1 MSKKVITFYD
11 SEKQEHDFPIIT
23 PDYGVC
29 DTIASDAN
37 KIVTCDEF
45 TLFTGATVT
54 VNFKNAPTTNTISLN
69 VNDSGLIA
77 VDFNSNDCVAKDEIK
92 ANGCYD
98 FIYNGTKWIY
108 KGSSANKVDKVSGK
122 SLIDKSFADNVST
135 SGNTTTIDQQ
145 LKTYSITT
153 RLEADVAITGLDEN
167 GQEVTKHKLSEKANS
182 SAVNKHID
190 GTADRHTADM
200 IDYSDTETV
209 KAKLDKAAILGEQR
223 GSSIILHDENY
234 ESLEESGGLSGGYR
248 AIFGNN
254 EIRLTNYDSSTND
267 EHKFIVSLREDT
279 FTSSSY
285 EPSYFEVETFRN
297 YESHKLTEKA
307 NSSDVLEKTN
317 TTEFTPTADY
327 QPATKKYVDDSV
339 SSVGSGD
346 MLKSVYDKDN
356 DGIIDDVALLQYYGT
371 TDITISD
378 SSYFTVNETGE
389 TITGLTATGKTQ
401 AELVI
406 PYEINGVEI
415 TKLEGSVI
423 DGFPQSFLYG
433 SSVTKVVIPKSVT
446 TLGGAAF
453 IHCSS
458 LKSIDIPNSVTSIE
472 DDAFG
477 GCSLLASITIPNSVT
492 SIGYGAFVGCS
503 SLTSVKIPNS
513 VTNIANG
520 AFGGRNPAT
529 LTIYCEQGSYAETYA
544 KNNNNSVVYTD
555 MKAEVIDNKA
565 DKSTTLSGYGITDA
579 YTKREI
585 DSKISNVYEIKG
597 NSTVANLPTN
607 PEVGDVY
614 NITDSGTITGTEIV
628 LSTGDNVVYTSE
640 GWDKL
645 AATVDLSSYATEIEL
660 ERLKYYDDKDI
671 IPSPENYFTVN
682 ETGETI
688 TGLTDTGK
696 TQTELVIPYEINGKK
711 ITTLFSG
718 SDSGR
723 PVSILDGNSTI
734 TKVVIPKSVTTLGRG
749 AFYSCAHL
757 ININIPNSVTSIGD
771 YTFNTCIGLTSINI
785 PSSVTSIGSFAFS
798 GCSSLKSINI
808 PNSVTSI
815 GDYAFSDC
823 MALTSVN
830 IPNSV
835 TSIGDYAFN
844 NCSSLA
850 SITIPNSVTSIV
862 DGAFYNC
869 SSLTSANIP
878 NTVTSIGNDAFY
890 GCSSL
895 TSINIPNSVTS
906 IGSSTF
912 AGCSSNFTIYCE
924 QGSYAETYAKNNNNS
939 VVYTDMK
946 ATALDNKVDKV
957 EGKSLIDENVANNL
971 SSDTTTVRIKKG
983 TELKTN
989 GSEINGVRIDDNSV
1003 TVEDVKNDM
1012 SDPYIGYK
1020 NVMDKDGLH
1029 IYGVDPGGNQDTNER
1044 VDITS
1049 SGVKYSGAQ
1058 GNGRTLKLGFEGAG
1072 FPQLTMDGNPGES
1085 KSVKIDFDDVIVQ
1098 NESTTHKL
1106 SEKVDK
1112 VEGKSLIDTGVANN
1126 ISYASSSGLKLGNR
1140 WSFNVAEMIHTSP
1153 AGGAQDLK
1161 FAIDSGLTLTTAA
1174 DSGDFDITLVK
1185 GSKTHKLSEKLST
1198 IRIADGENAG
1208 SLKIG
1213 RTAYLSTEGPYSIAI
1228 GFGGHTGPDAF
1239 GAVAINGG
1247 EALGAGSVAFD
1258 SCTAKGNGQIAFG
1271 RLNITDTDNKYACI
1285 IGNGHVDS
1293 KGNKVYSNA
1302 YTIDWN
1308 GNGWFAGDVEGA
1320 KDGVTHKLSEKANAS
1335 DVLTKTNSTEF
1346 TPTADYQPATKKYVD
1361 NITSSF
1367 VSGKV
1372 TTITVPTTGWT
1383 TSTDTNG
1390 TTYYSINIT
1399 DSILTSTGYPIT
1411 DVVLPSD
1418 IVAARLQSEAY
1429 QNVNK
1434 ITVNDGSV
1442 TLYCFDSLPT
1452 VSFQIRIQ
1460 IMYF

>member
-29 DTIASDAN
+29 NTIASDAN

-182 SAVNKHID
+182 S
-190 GTADRHTADM
+190 
-200 IDYSDTETV
+200 
-209 KAKLDKAAILGEQR
+209 
-223 GSSIILHDENY
+223 
-234 ESLEESGGLSGGYR
+234 
-248 AIFGNN
+248 
-254 EIRLTNYDSSTND
+254 
-267 EHKFIVSLREDT
+267 
-279 FTSSSY
+279 
-285 EPSYFEVETFRN
+285 
-297 YESHKLTEKA
+297 
-307 NSSDVLEKTN
+307 DVLEKTN

-339 SSVGSGD
+339 SSLGSGD

-378 SSYFTVNETGE
+378 SSYFTVN
-389 TITGLTATGKTQ
+389 K
-401 AELVI
+401 
-406 PYEINGVEI
+406 
-415 TKLEGSVI
+415 
-423 DGFPQSFLYG
+423 
-433 SSVTKVVIPKSVT
+433 
-446 TLGGAAF
+446 
-453 IHCSS
+453 
-458 LKSIDIPNSVTSIE
+458 
-472 DDAFG
+472 
-477 GCSLLASITIPNSVT
+477 
-492 SIGYGAFVGCS
+492 
-503 SLTSVKIPNS
+503 
-513 VTNIANG
+513 
-520 AFGGRNPAT
+520 
-529 LTIYCEQGSYAETYA
+529 
-544 KNNNNSVVYTD
+544 
-555 MKAEVIDNKA
+555 
-565 DKSTTLSGYGITDA
+565 
-579 YTKREI
+579 
-585 DSKISNVYEIKG
+585 
-597 NSTVANLPTN
+597 
-607 PEVGDVY
+607 
-614 NITDSGTITGTEIV
+614 
-628 LSTGDNVVYTSE
+628 
-640 GWDKL
+640 
-645 AATVDLSSYATEIEL
+645 
-660 ERLKYYDDKDI
+660 
-671 IPSPENYFTVN
+671 
-682 ETGETI
+682 TGETI

-696 TQTELVIPYEINGKK
+696 TQTELVIPYKINGVK
-711 ITTLFSG
+711 ITKLSSG
-718 SDSGR
+718 IDDNSME
-723 PVSILDGNSTI
+723 PQSILDGNKVI
-734 TKVVIPKSVTTLGRG
+734 TKVVVPNSVTTLGRG
-749 AFYSCAHL
+749 VFYLRKS
-757 ININIPNSVTSIGD
+757 
-771 YTFNTCIGLTSINI
+771 LT
-785 PSSVTSIGSFAFS
+785 
-798 GCSSLKSINI
+798 SINI

-815 GDYAFSDC
+815 EDSAFEDC
-823 MALTSVN
+823 T
-830 IPNSV
+830 
-835 TSIGDYAFN
+835 
-844 NCSSLA
+844 
-850 SITIPNSVTSIV
+850 
-862 DGAFYNC
+862 
-869 SSLTSANIP
+869 
-878 NTVTSIGNDAFY
+878 
-890 GCSSL
+890 SL

-906 IGSSTF
+906 IGSSAFRRCTSLVSINIPDSVTSIGNYTF
-912 AGCSSNFTIYCE
+912 DSCTNLKIYCE
-924 QGSYAETYAKNNNNS
+924 QGSYAETFAKGKNIPI
-939 VVYTDMK
+939 VYTDMK

-1029 IYGVDPGGNQDTNER
+1029 IYGVDPAGNQDTNER

-1058 GNGRTLKLGFEGAG
+1058 WNGRTLKLGFEGTG
-1072 FPQLTMDGNPGES
+1072 FPQLTMYGNPVEN
-1085 KSVKIDFDDVIVQ
+1085 KWVKIDFDDVIVQ

-1106 SEKVDK
+1106 SDKFDK
-1112 VEGKSLIDTGVANN
+1112 VAGKSLIDSNVANN

-1198 IRIADGENAG
+1198 TRIADGENAG

-1213 RTAYLSTEGPYSIAI
+1213 RTPDLSAEGPYSIAI
-1228 GFGGHTGPDAF
+1228 GFGGHTGPDAM

-1247 EALGAGSVAFD
+1247 EALGAGSVAIS
-1258 SCTAKGNGQIAFG
+1258 SCTAKGDGQIAFG
-1271 RLNITDTDNKYACI
+1271 KLNITDTDNKYACI
-1285 IGNGHVDS
+1285 IGNGHVDR
-1293 KGNKVYSNA
+1293 GNKVYSNA

-1320 KDGVTHKLSEKANAS
+1320 KDGVTHKLSEKANTSDVLVKDSSGDFLYGGTTISHTEVATMGHALTEKANTS
-1335 DVLTKTNSTEF
+1335 DVLTKTNTTEF

-1411 DVVLPSD
+1411 DVVLPND
-1418 IVAARLQSEAY
+1418 IAAARLQSEAY
-1429 QNVNK
+1429 QNINK

-1442 TLYCFDSLPT
+1442 KLYCFDSLPT

-1460 IMYF
+1460 ILYI